1 MYYYYYYYYNEYKI
15 NTGKIVTLSEEFTFA
30 RNTKIVVSID
40 NEVINEFIAKPD
52 EEYLREM
59 AEQSIYATYLYI
71 KDLEKQS
78 KYFTQY

>member
-1 MYYYYYYYYNEYKI
+1 MYYYYYNEYKI
-15 NTGKIVTLSEEFTFA
+15 NTGKIVTLSEEFTFG

-59 AEQSIYATYLYI
+59 AEQSIYTTYLYI